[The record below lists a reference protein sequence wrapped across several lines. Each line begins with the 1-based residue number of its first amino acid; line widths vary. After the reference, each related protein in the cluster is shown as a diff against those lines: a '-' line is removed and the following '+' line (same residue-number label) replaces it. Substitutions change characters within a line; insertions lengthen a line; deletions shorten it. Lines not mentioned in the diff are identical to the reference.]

1 MRAVPAPDETL
12 LQTFLVEALH
22 EDIGSGDHTALA
34 TVPEEARGKA
44 KLLAKAHG
52 TVAGVAV
59 AERIFRHLDPTAQIE
74 VLIRDG
80 GEICPGD
87 IVFYV
92 SAHSRALLMGERL
105 ALNCM
110 QRLSGVATL
119 TRRYVDAL
127 RPFGTILLDTRKTT
141 PRFRFL
147 EKWAVRVAGGTNY
160 RDGLYDRIMI
170 KDNHTDFCGSIPKA
184 IEQVHRYLRE
194 KQLALDI
201 TVEVRDLEEL
211 QQALDTGGIQR
222 IMLDN
227 FTPAL
232 LREAVVRI
240 GGRFESEASG
250 GITLEN
256 IAEYAAT
263 GVQFISVGAL
273 THSYTSLDLSLK
285 KV

>member
-1 MRAVPAPDETL
+1 MP
-12 LQTFLVEALH
+12 FLVEALH
-22 EDIGSGDHTALA
+22 EDIGPGDHTAFA
-34 TVPEEARGKA
+34 TVPAEAVGRA

-52 TVAGVAV
+52 VVAGVAV
-59 AERIFRHLDPTAQIE
+59 AERIFKHLDPSAQIE
-74 VLIRDG
+74 VLIPDG
-80 GEICPGD
+80 GRIVPGD
-87 IVFYV
+87 IVFFV

-119 TRRYVDAL
+119 TDRYVEAL
-127 RPFGTILLDTRKTT
+127 RPFGTVLLDTRKTT

-147 EKWAVRVAGGTNY
+147 EKWAVRVGGGTNY

-194 KQLALDI
+194 KNLGLDI
-201 TVEVRDLEEL
+201 TVEVRNLDEL
-211 QQALDTGGIQR
+211 QQVLDTGGVQR

-227 FTPAL
+227 FSPAL
-232 LREAVVRI
+232 LREAVSRI
-240 GGRFESEASG
+240 AGRFESEASG

-263 GVQFISVGAL
+263 GVQYISVGAL

>member
-1 MRAVPAPDETL
+1 MQNHTPDESQL
-12 LQTFLVEALH
+12 AAFIEAALH
-22 EDIGSGDHTALA
+22 EDIGPGDHTALA
-34 TVPEEARGKA
+34 TVPAEAVGRA

-52 TVAGVAV
+52 TVAGVAL
-59 AERIFRHLDPTAQIE
+59 AERIFKQLDPSAQVE
-74 VLIRDG
+74 VLIPDG
-80 GEICPGD
+80 GAISPGN

-110 QRLSGVATL
+110 QRMSGVATL
-119 TRRYVDAL
+119 TQRFVAAVKPY
-127 RPFGTILLDTRKTT
+127 GTTLLDTRKTT
-141 PRFRFL
+141 PLVRFL
-147 EKWAVRVAGGTNY
+147 EKWAVRIGGGTNY
-160 RDGLYDRIMI
+160 REGLYDRIMI
-170 KDNHTDFCGSIPKA
+170 KDNHTDFCGSIPQA
-184 IEQVHRYLRE
+184 IARVHEYLRA
-194 KQLALDI
+194 KHLSLDI
-201 TVEVRDLEEL
+201 TVEVRNLDEL
-211 QQALDTGGIQR
+211 QQVLDTGGVQR

-227 FTPAL
+227 FSPSL
-232 LREAVVRI
+232 LQEAVSRI

>member
-1 MRAVPAPDETL
+1 MNPILPPDEAL
-12 LQTFLVEALH
+12 LRQFLVEALY
-22 EDIGSGDHTALA
+22 EDIGPGDYTALA
-34 TVPEEARGKA
+34 TVPESARGKA
-44 KLLAKAHG
+44 KLLAKAEG
-52 TVAGVAV
+52 VVAGVAV
-59 AERIFRHLDPTAQIE
+59 AERIFKHLDPSAEWE
-74 VLIRDG
+74 VLIPDG
-80 GEICPGD
+80 GRIRPGD
-87 IVFYV
+87 VVFYV

-119 TRRYVDAL
+119 TRQYVEAL
-127 RPFGTILLDTRKTT
+127 RPYGTVLLDTRKTT

-160 RDGLYDRIMI
+160 RDGLYDRFMI
-170 KDNHTDFCGSIPKA
+170 KDNHTDFCGSLPEA
-184 IEQVHRYLRE
+184 IHQVLRYKRDNNLS
-194 KQLALDI
+194 LDL
-201 TVEVRDLEEL
+201 TVEVRNLEEL

-227 FTPAL
+227 FSPEL
-232 LREAVVRI
+232 LRVAVERI
-240 GGRFESEASG
+240 AGRVESEASG

-256 IAEYAAT
+256 IAQYAAT